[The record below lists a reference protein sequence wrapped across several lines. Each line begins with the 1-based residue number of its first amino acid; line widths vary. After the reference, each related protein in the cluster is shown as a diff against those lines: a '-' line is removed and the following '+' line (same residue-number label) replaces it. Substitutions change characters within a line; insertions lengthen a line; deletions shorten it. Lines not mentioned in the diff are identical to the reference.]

1 MWQANES
8 NRGPKDESTDTF
20 TLGLRHKLSDHFVEC
35 VSIVVSFFFL
45 FACAWFCLAQ
55 SLI

>member
-1 MWQANES
+1 MWQADES

-35 VSIVVSFFFL
+35 VSIVFSL
-45 FACAWFCLAQ
+45 FSCLHVHGFVWLKA
-55 SLI
+55 